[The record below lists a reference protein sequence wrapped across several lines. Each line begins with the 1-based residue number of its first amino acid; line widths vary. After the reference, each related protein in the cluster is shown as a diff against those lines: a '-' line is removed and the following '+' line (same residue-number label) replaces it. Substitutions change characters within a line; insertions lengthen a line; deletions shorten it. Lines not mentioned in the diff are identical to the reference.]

1 MIIRKKQHWFI
12 MIFVW
17 KGSVLPKLLPRL
29 ILLLLLSMA
38 VVYYNDTIT
47 RWNLRISSAPFALF
61 GIALA
66 LFLGFRNS
74 ASYERWWEGR
84 KLWGSLVNTTR
95 SLARQ
100 AHTLVEQ
107 PSYATPFINCLIAM
121 AYTLKHQLRETDPD
135 TDIDRL
141 LPLALAF
148 RVKAARWKPIILLKV
163 MGYWVQS
170 VKQSR
175 HIDSIQQQS
184 FDQLLNQLSD
194 IIGGCE
200 RIQGTPL
207 PYSYSVTLHRI
218 VYIYCFLLPL
228 GLAES
233 LGWITPLIVVF
244 IAYTFVALEAIAEE
258 LEKPF
263 GTDPNDLALD
273 TMCRTIENS
282 LLELD
287 DRPLMPDPPTED
299 FYYLT

>member
-1 MIIRKKQHWFI
+1 MIIRKKQNWFL
-12 MIFVW
+12 MLFVW
-17 KGSVLPKLLPRL
+17 RGSVLPKLFPRL

-38 VVYYNDTIT
+38 LVFYHDTLT
-47 RWNLRISSAPFALF
+47 RWNLRLSPAPFALF

-74 ASYERWWEGR
+74 ASYDRWWEGR
-84 KLWGSLVNTTR
+84 KLWGSLVNTSR

-100 AHTLVEQ
+100 AHTLVNQ
-107 PSYATPFINCLIAM
+107 PSYPTPFINCLIAM

-135 TDIDRL
+135 PDIDRL
-141 LPLALAF
+141 LPPALAA
-148 RVKAARWKPIILLKV
+148 RVKAARWKPIVLLKV

-170 VKQSR
+170 VKQSG

-194 IIGGCE
+194 IVGGCE
-200 RIQGTPL
+200 RIANTPL

-228 GLAES
+228 GLVES
-233 LGWITPLIVVF
+233 LGWMTPLIVVF
-244 IAYTFVALEAIAEE
+244 IAYTYVALEAIAEE

-263 GTDPNDLALD
+263 GIDPNDLALD

-287 DRPLMPDPPTED
+287 DRPLNPDPSPND
-299 FYYLT
+299 LYYLT